1 MPRNN
6 GAVRPRP
13 PPTSCRRIDEALAEH
28 RQPAGPGPRATSTS
42 WELSRLLVPERGY
55 YVQKEPLERLRADS
69 TPGIFERLGVTPKAE
84 M

>member
-1 MPRNN
+1 
-6 GAVRPRP
+6 
-13 PPTSCRRIDEALAEH
+13 
-28 RQPAGPGPRATSTS
+28 
-42 WELSRLLVPERGY
+42 LSRLLVPERGY